1 VGKLGFQL
9 LEDTSLNDGKRWV
22 RVCPPGS
29 TGPSILLARAVT
41 AAQEA
46 SIGNQSGGRV
56 FVFLETDDFWRDYER
71 LTGKG
76 VSFVRPPCKEP
87 FGTVAVF
94 EALYGNRFDLI
105 ETRAH

>member
-1 VGKLGFQL
+1 MASVGFASALR
-9 LEDTSLNDGKRWV
+9 DRRDHPSYS
-22 RVCPPGS
+22 RV
-29 TGPSILLARAVT
+29 PSPLRRKP
-41 AAQEA
+41 A
-46 SIGNQSGGRV
+46 SETRV

-94 EALYGNRFDLI
+94 EDLYGNRFDLI
-105 ETRAH
+105 ETRTH